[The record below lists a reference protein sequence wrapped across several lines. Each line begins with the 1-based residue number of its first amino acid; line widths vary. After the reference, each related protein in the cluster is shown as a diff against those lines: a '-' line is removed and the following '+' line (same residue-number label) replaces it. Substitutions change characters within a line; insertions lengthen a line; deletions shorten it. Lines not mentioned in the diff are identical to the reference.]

1 MRRIKP
7 DVDVIMDVLKAV
19 IGERP
24 DSAFAQSL
32 LRQYQERG
40 GLSKKQLEGLLA
52 KGRKVKSLAPA
63 RLATLEAIILKKKSK
78 ERSAPPPPEPLY
90 KRDEETGGLIA
101 ALLAKYPEH
110 KRVLFLK
117 SKYDNNE
124 PLLAAELAD
133 LKRFEKLLK

>member
-19 IGERP
+19 LGERP

-32 LRQYQERG
+32 LQQYQERG

-52 KGRKVKSLAPA
+52 KGRKAQGLAPS
-63 RLATLEAIILKKKSK
+63 RLATLEAIILKKKTK
-78 ERSAPPPPEPLY
+78 ERSAIPSPEPLY
-90 KRDEETGGLIA
+90 KRDEETGRLIA
-101 ALLAKYPEH
+101 ALLARYPKH

-117 SKYDNNE
+117 SKYENNQT
-124 PLLAAELAD
+124 LLPAELAD